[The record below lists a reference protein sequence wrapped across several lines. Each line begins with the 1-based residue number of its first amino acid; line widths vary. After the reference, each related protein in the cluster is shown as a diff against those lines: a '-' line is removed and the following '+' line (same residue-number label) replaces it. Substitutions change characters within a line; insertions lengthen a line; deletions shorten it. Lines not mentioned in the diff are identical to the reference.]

1 MYQGLED
8 NEQRRR
14 MNIAK
19 ISEIMDWQNDKLGI
33 SDENGFCVPLDIKPD
48 ALGRTSIFRDSDL
61 VEGA

>member
-1 MYQGLED
+1 
-8 NEQRRR
+8 

-61 VEGA
+61 AEGE